1 MKITYNP
8 KLKQLA
14 RKLRNDSTMAE
25 IKLWKE
31 LQNRR
36 VYGNKFNRQKPIG
49 DYIVDFFCN
58 KLKLVIE
65 LDGYSHSFEDTIRK
79 DEIKE
84 QFLKDM
90 GIRVL
95 RFDDDE
101 VMKDM
106 TNVMSEIEGYVLN
119 FEKVHTP

>member
-1 MKITYNP
+1 M
-8 KLKQLA
+8 
-14 RKLRNDSTMAE
+14 
-25 IKLWKE
+25 
-31 LQNRR
+31 
-36 VYGNKFNRQKPIG
+36 
-49 DYIVDFFCN
+49 
-58 KLKLVIE
+58 KLVIE